1 MEKSEI
7 KGFIAKRC
15 AKELKNGDV
24 VNLGI
29 GLPTLIPNY
38 LPKDV
43 ELIIHAELGI
53 VSAGK
58 SPKEG
63 DANYDPYHVVDA
75 GGSPSSVAFG
85 GGFIDS
91 ASNFGLIRGGHVDAC
106 FLGAL
111 EVDAQGNLANWII
124 PGKKMPGMGGAMDLL
139 VGAKNV
145 IVAME
150 LCVGARKCI
159 VCMEHTAKG
168 NPKIFEKCRL
178 PLTASHCVNKII
190 TEMCVLEVT
199 ENGLV
204 MTEINPEFTVE
215 QVKAA
220 TAAPITVA
228 ENLKS
233 MID

>member
-1 MEKSEI
+1 MEKEQIREI
-7 KGFIAKRC
+7 IAKRV
-15 AKELKNGDV
+15 AMELKDGDV

-29 GLPTLIPNY
+29 GLPTAVPDY
-38 LPKDV
+38 LPEGV
-43 ELIIHAELGI
+43 QIFLQSENGLLGMGPTP
-53 VSAGK
+53 APG
-58 SPKEG
+58 EE
-63 DANYDPYHVVDA
+63 DPEFINA
-75 GGSPSSVAFG
+75 G
-85 GGFIDS
+85 GGFVTALEGASCFDS
-91 ASNFGLIRGGHVDAC
+91 ATSFGIIRGGHVNASV
-106 FLGAL
+106 LGAL
-111 EVDAQGNLANWII
+111 QDEEKGDLANWII
-124 PGKKMPGMGGAMDLL
+124 PGKKMPGMGGAMDL
-139 VGAKNV
+139 
-145 IVAME
+145 
-150 LCVGARKCI
+150 CVGARKCI

-168 NPKIFEKCRL
+168 HPRIFEKCRL

-233 MID
+233 MVD